1 MLGELVRLTTRDD
14 LELVGF
20 YCEPRGERARRAVL
34 HVHGL
39 AGNFY
44 ENRFVSSVAEAVVD
58 RGLAFLATN
67 GRGHD
72 YRSDNLRG
80 TGLDTDSVLGGA
92 CYDVFEDSALDI
104 AAGADY
110 LESRGHREI
119 YFEGHSLGT
128 SKVVSYLA
136 GDGDTRAVGLVLIA
150 PPEMA
155 ALNETRSSG
164 DHERFLSRALDLV
177 RRGEGDALLDTGY
190 AVPFSARTYVSMYG
204 DPARN
209 DVFPFR
215 TGESGDYS
223 ELASLEIP
231 ILVAYGT
238 ADEAAFI
245 DPNEAARLVRLKA
258 RSATR
263 VETFIAEG
271 ANHVFWGSESAL
283 AHAIAGFV
291 EP

>member
-14 LELVGF
+14 LEMVGF
-20 YCEPRGERARRAVL
+20 YCCPRSGDARRAVL

-44 ENRFVSSVAEAVVD
+44 ENRFVSDVAEAVVE
-58 RGLAFLATN
+58 RGLAFLAMN

-72 YRSDNLRG
+72 YRSDNLIGRG
-80 TGLDTDSVLGGA
+80 ADTDSVLGGA
-92 CYDVFEDSALDI
+92 SYDIFEKSALDI

-110 LESRGHREI
+110 LESRGHGEV

-136 GDGDTRAVGLVLIA
+136 GVGDARAVGLILVA
-150 PPEMA
+150 PPEMV

-164 DHERFLSRALDLV
+164 DHERLLSRSRELV
-177 RRGEGDALLDTGY
+177 EKGEGDTLLETGY
-190 AVPFSARTYVSMYG
+190 AVPFSAATYVSMYG

-215 TGESGDYS
+215 MGESGDYP
-223 ELASLEIP
+223 ELASLELP

-245 DPNEAARLVRLKA
+245 EPEEAARLVALKA
-258 RSATR
+258 HRATR
-263 VETFIAEG
+263 VETFLAEG
-271 ANHVFWGSESAL
+271 ANHVFWGSESDL
-283 AHAIAGFV
+283 ARAIADFV